1 MKQNKSGLFIPSEQK
16 MSYKIDDFAPLAPH
30 ELHQNITAP
39 ISQALAQGINPQQ
52 PAAIPLEIMAR
63 LIRTVHNVAHTLNHT
78 TEEVTALINDAD
90 TPKELADKLRRL
102 PLFPEPII
110 DDLLNEDSK
119 A

>member
-1 MKQNKSGLFIPSEQK
+1 MKQTKGGLFVPSEQK
-16 MSYKIDDFAPLAPH
+16 MTYNLEDFAPLAPH
-30 ELHQNITAP
+30 ELHKNITAP
-39 ISQALAQGINPQQ
+39 ISQALAQGIPPNQ

-90 TPKELADKLRRL
+90 TPKDLADKLRRL
-102 PLFPEPII
+102 PLFPQPII
-110 DDLLNEDSK
+110 EDLLNEDSK